1 MKGKAMLAVT
11 DEWKRAYPEA
21 HAGILHLS
29 QVSNPERHAEL
40 DLLKDKLVQDL
51 RARFKDLEQLRSA
64 EPIRAYQAYYKR
76 FKKSYHVQH
85 QLESLIFKGKPI
97 PRVAALVEAM
107 FVAELGN
114 MLLTA
119 GHDLDLIQSEITLG
133 VSNGSEQYTRL
144 NGQDQ
149 DLKAGDMFMADF
161 KGIISSVIYGPDKR
175 TMIRRETRNVLF
187 AVYAPPGISEDA
199 LRRHLEELAQNVKVV
214 SPEAQLE
221 ALEIVGAQ

>member
-1 MKGKAMLAVT
+1 MLAVT
-11 DEWKRAYPEA
+11 DEWKKAYPEA

-29 QVSNPERHAEL
+29 QVSNPERHPEL
-40 DLLKDKLVQDL
+40 DLMKEKLAEGLKT
-51 RARFKDLEQLRSA
+51 RFKDLEQLRSA
-64 EPIRAYQAYYKR
+64 EPIKAYQAYYKR

-119 GHDLDLIQSEITLG
+119 GHDLDLIQGEITLG
-133 VSNGSEQYTRL
+133 VSNGSERYTRL
-144 NGQDQ
+144 NGQEQ

-161 KGIISSVIYGPDKR
+161 KGVISSVIYGPDKR

-187 AVYAPPGISEDA
+187 AVYAPPGISEEA
-199 LRRHLEELAQNVKVV
+199 LRRHLEELGQNVKVV

-221 ALEIVGAQ
+221 SLEIVGAG

>member
-1 MKGKAMLAVT
+1 MLAVT

-21 HAGILHLS
+21 HAGIVHLS

-40 DLLKDKLVQDL
+40 DLLKDKLAQDL
-51 RARFKDLEQLRSA
+51 KARFKDLEQLRSA
-64 EPIRAYQAYYKR
+64 EPIKAYQAYYKR

-119 GHDLDLIQSEITLG
+119 GHDLDLIQGEITLR
-133 VSNGSEQYTRL
+133 VSNGSERYTRL
-144 NGQDQ
+144 NGQEQ
-149 DLKAGDMFMADF
+149 ELKAGDMFMEDF
-161 KGIISSVIYGPDKR
+161 KGVISSVIYGPDNR

-199 LRRHLEELAQNVKVV
+199 LRRHLQELAQNVKVV
-214 SPEAQLE
+214 SPEAKLE
-221 ALEIVGAQ
+221 ELEIVGA

>member
-1 MKGKAMLAVT
+1 MLAVT

>member
-1 MKGKAMLAVT
+1 MLAVT

-21 HAGILHLS
+21 HAGIVHLS

-85 QLESLIFKGKPI
+85 QLESLIFKGKSI

-119 GHDLDLIQSEITLG
+119 GHDLDLIQGEITLG
-133 VSNGSEQYTRL
+133 VSNGSERYIRL

-161 KGIISSVIYGPDKR
+161 KGVISSVIYGPDKR

-187 AVYAPPGISEDA
+187 AVYAPPGISKEA
-199 LRRHLEELAQNVKVV
+199 LRRHLEELEQNVKVV
-214 SPEAQLE
+214 SPECKLE
-221 ALEIVGAQ
+221 SLEIVGAQ